1 MDNKILVAEDEEK
14 IRRLVSSYLVR
25 EGFKVVEAADG
36 QQAVEKFEDNE
47 DVVLVM
53 LDVMMP
59 KKDGYDAC
67 REIRGKSNVPI
78 LMLTARD
85 SEQDEVAGFGAGAD
99 EYIAKPFSPTIL
111 VTRVKNLL
119 RRTSSND
126 MSDVSAGG
134 VKVLYRERTVTVD
147 GKKIITT
154 PKEFDLLYYLIRNTN
169 IVLTRDQI
177 ICTVWD
183 MDYAGDDRTVDT
195 HIKCLRAKLGPYAKC
210 IVTVRKVGYK
220 CEWLECLGPQAK
232 TVCNYPFYT
241 DCKYCC
247 AAVYGFHSV

>member
-1 MDNKILVAEDEEK
+1 MMENKILISEDEAK
-14 IRRLVSSYLVR
+14 IRQLVASYLVR
-25 EGFKVVEAADG
+25 EGFRVIETENG
-36 QQAVEKFEDNE
+36 QEAVERFGENE

-59 KKDGYDAC
+59 VKDGFEAC
-67 REIRGKSNVPI
+67 REIRQKSDVPI

-85 SEQDEVAGFGAGAD
+85 AEHDEVKGFEMGAD
-99 EYIAKPFSPTIL
+99 EYISKPFSPTIL

-119 RRTSSND
+119 RRSGAGD

-134 VKVLYRERTVTVD
+134 LQVLYRERTISVD

-154 PKEFDLLYYLIRNTN
+154 PKEFDLLYYLMKNCN
-169 IVLTRDQI
+169 IVLSRDQI

-183 MDYAGDDRTVDT
+183 MDYSGDDRTVDT

-210 IVTVRKVGYK
+210 IRTVRKVGYK
-220 CEWLECLGPQAK
+220 FEWVE
-232 TVCNYPFYT
+232 
-241 DCKYCC
+241 
-247 AAVYGFHSV
+247 

>member
-1 MDNKILVAEDEEK
+1 MDSKILIAEDEEK
-14 IRRLVSSYLVR
+14 IRQLVASYLIR
-25 EGFKVVEAADG
+25 EGYRVVEAADG
-36 QQAVEKFEDNE
+36 QQALDLFAENE

-59 KKDGYDAC
+59 KKDGFEVC
-67 REIRGKSNVPI
+67 RQIRSCSDVPI

-85 SEQDEVAGFGAGAD
+85 TEYDELNGFSMGAD
-99 EYIAKPFSPTIL
+99 EYISKPFSPTIL

-119 RRTSSND
+119 RRTSGGD

-134 VKVLYRERTVTVD
+134 VRVLYRERTVLVD
-147 GKKIITT
+147 GKRIITT
-154 PKEFDLLYYLIRNTN
+154 PKEFDLLYYLIKNQN

-183 MDYAGDDRTVDT
+183 MDYNGDDRTVDT

-220 CEWLECLGPQAK
+220 FEWLE
-232 TVCNYPFYT
+232 
-241 DCKYCC
+241 
-247 AAVYGFHSV
+247 

>member
-1 MDNKILVAEDEEK
+1 MENKILISEDEAK
-14 IRRLVSSYLVR
+14 IRQLVASYLVR
-25 EGFKVVEAADG
+25 EGFRVIETQNG
-36 QQAVEKFEDNE
+36 QEAVERFGENE

-59 KKDGYDAC
+59 VKDGFEAC
-67 REIRGKSNVPI
+67 REIRQKSDVPI

-85 SEQDEVAGFGAGAD
+85 AEHDEVKGFEMGAD

-119 RRTSSND
+119 RRSGAGD

-134 VKVLYRERTVTVD
+134 LQILYRERTVSVD

-154 PKEFDLLYYLIRNTN
+154 PKEFDLLYYLMKNCN
-169 IVLTRDQI
+169 IVLSRDQI

-183 MDYAGDDRTVDT
+183 MDYSGDDRTVDT
-195 HIKCLRAKLGPYAKC
+195 HIKCLRAKLGPYSKC
-210 IVTVRKVGYK
+210 IRTVRKVGYK
-220 CEWLECLGPQAK
+220 FEWVE
-232 TVCNYPFYT
+232 
-241 DCKYCC
+241 
-247 AAVYGFHSV
+247 

>member
-1 MDNKILVAEDEEK
+1 MDSKILIAEDEAK
-14 IRRLVSSYLVR
+14 IRQLVASYLVR
-25 EGFKVVEAADG
+25 EGFKVIEAEDG
-36 QQAVEKFEDNE
+36 KQAVERFDDNE

-59 KKDGYDAC
+59 HKDGFDAC
-67 REIRGKSNVPI
+67 REIRSKSDVPI

-85 SEQDEVAGFGAGAD
+85 SEHDELSGFSAGAD

-119 RRTSSND
+119 KRTSAND

-134 VKVLYRERTVTVD
+134 LRVLYRERTVMVD
-147 GKKIITT
+147 GSKIITT
-154 PKEFDLLYYLIRNTN
+154 PKEFDLLYYLLKNMN

-183 MDYAGDDRTVDT
+183 MDYNGDDRTVDT
-195 HIKCLRAKLGPYAKC
+195 HIKCLRAKLGRYARN

-220 CEWLECLGPQAK
+220 FEWLE
-232 TVCNYPFYT
+232 
-241 DCKYCC
+241 
-247 AAVYGFHSV
+247 

>member
-1 MDNKILVAEDEEK
+1 MDSKILIAEDEAK
-14 IRRLVSSYLVR
+14 IRQLVASYLVR

-36 QQAVEKFEDNE
+36 QQAVEKFEDND

-59 KKDGYDAC
+59 RKDGYDAC
-67 REIRGKSNVPI
+67 REIRSKSDVPI

-85 SEQDEVAGFGAGAD
+85 SERDEVTGFHMGAD

-119 RRTSSND
+119 KRTNAND
-126 MSDVSAGG
+126 MSDAEVGG
-134 VKVLYRERTVTVD
+134 LKILYRERTVLVD
-147 GKKIITT
+147 GQKIITT
-154 PKEFDLLYYLIRNTN
+154 PKEFDLLYYLVKNQG

-183 MDYAGDDRTVDT
+183 MDYNGDDRTVDT
-195 HIKCLRAKLGPYAKC
+195 HIKCLRAKLGKYDSC
-210 IVTVRKVGYK
+210 ITTVRNVGYK
-220 CEWLECLGPQAK
+220 FEW
-232 TVCNYPFYT
+232 T
-241 DCKYCC
+241 D
-247 AAVYGFHSV
+247 

>member
-1 MDNKILVAEDEEK
+1 MMENKILISEDETK
-14 IRRLVSSYLVR
+14 IRQLVASYLVR
-25 EGFKVVEAADG
+25 EGFRVIEAENG
-36 QQAVEKFEDNE
+36 QEAVERFGENE

-59 KKDGYDAC
+59 VKDGFEAC
-67 REIRGKSNVPI
+67 REIRQKSDVPI

-85 SEQDEVAGFGAGAD
+85 AEHDEVKGFEMGAD
-99 EYIAKPFSPTIL
+99 EYISKPFSPTIL

-119 RRTSSND
+119 RRSGAGD

-134 VKVLYRERTVTVD
+134 LQVLYRERTVVVD

-154 PKEFDLLYYLIRNTN
+154 PKEFDLLYYLMKNCN
-169 IVLTRDQI
+169 IVLSRDQI

-183 MDYAGDDRTVDT
+183 MDYSGDDRTVDT

-210 IVTVRKVGYK
+210 IRTVRKVGY
-220 CEWLECLGPQAK
+220 
-232 TVCNYPFYT
+232 
-241 DCKYCC
+241 
-247 AAVYGFHSV
+247 

>member
-1 MDNKILVAEDEEK
+1 MENKILISEDDAK
-14 IRRLVSSYLVR
+14 IRQLVASYLVR
-25 EGFKVVEAADG
+25 EGFRVIETENG
-36 QQAVEKFEDNE
+36 QEAVERFGENE

-59 KKDGYDAC
+59 VKDGFEAC
-67 REIRGKSNVPI
+67 REIRQKSDVPI

-85 SEQDEVAGFGAGAD
+85 AEHDEVKGFEMGAD
-99 EYIAKPFSPTIL
+99 EYISKPFSPTIL

-119 RRTSSND
+119 RRSGAGD

-134 VKVLYRERTVTVD
+134 LQVLYRERTISVD

-154 PKEFDLLYYLIRNTN
+154 PKEFDLLYYLMKNCN
-169 IVLTRDQI
+169 IVLSRDQI

-183 MDYAGDDRTVDT
+183 MDYSGDDRTVDT

-210 IVTVRKVGYK
+210 IRTVRKVGYK
-220 CEWLECLGPQAK
+220 FEWVE
-232 TVCNYPFYT
+232 
-241 DCKYCC
+241 
-247 AAVYGFHSV
+247 

>member
-1 MDNKILVAEDEEK
+1 M
-14 IRRLVSSYLVR
+14 
-25 EGFKVVEAADG
+25 VEAADG

-220 CEWLECLGPQAK
+220 FEWLE
-232 TVCNYPFYT
+232 
-241 DCKYCC
+241 
-247 AAVYGFHSV
+247 

>member
-1 MDNKILVAEDEEK
+1 MMENKILISEDEAK
-14 IRRLVSSYLVR
+14 IRQLVASYLVR
-25 EGFKVVEAADG
+25 EGFRVIETENG
-36 QQAVEKFEDNE
+36 QEAVERFGENE

-59 KKDGYDAC
+59 VKDGFEAC
-67 REIRGKSNVPI
+67 REIRQKSDVPI

-85 SEQDEVAGFGAGAD
+85 AEHDEVKGFEMGAD
-99 EYIAKPFSPTIL
+99 EYISKPFSPTIL

-119 RRTSSND
+119 RRSGAGD

-134 VKVLYRERTVTVD
+134 LQILYRERTISVD

-154 PKEFDLLYYLIRNTN
+154 PKEFDLLYYLMKNCN
-169 IVLTRDQI
+169 IVLSRDQI

-183 MDYAGDDRTVDT
+183 MDYSGDDRTVDT

-210 IVTVRKVGYK
+210 IRTVRKVGYK
-220 CEWLECLGPQAK
+220 FEWVE
-232 TVCNYPFYT
+232 
-241 DCKYCC
+241 
-247 AAVYGFHSV
+247 

>member
-1 MDNKILVAEDEEK
+1 MENKILISEDETK
-14 IRRLVSSYLVR
+14 IRQLVASYLVR
-25 EGFKVVEAADG
+25 EGFRVIEAENG
-36 QQAVEKFEDNE
+36 QEAVERFGENE

-59 KKDGYDAC
+59 VKDGFEAC
-67 REIRGKSNVPI
+67 REIRQKSDVPI

-85 SEQDEVAGFGAGAD
+85 AEHDEVKGFEMGAD
-99 EYIAKPFSPTIL
+99 EYISKPFSPTIL

-119 RRTSSND
+119 RRSGAGD

-134 VKVLYRERTVTVD
+134 LQVLYRERTVVVD

-154 PKEFDLLYYLIRNTN
+154 PKEFDLLYYLMKNCN
-169 IVLTRDQI
+169 IVLSRDQI

-183 MDYAGDDRTVDT
+183 MDYSGDDRTVDT

-210 IVTVRKVGYK
+210 IRTVRKVGYK
-220 CEWLECLGPQAK
+220 FEWVE
-232 TVCNYPFYT
+232 
-241 DCKYCC
+241 
-247 AAVYGFHSV
+247 

>member
-1 MDNKILVAEDEEK
+1 MIEAEN
-14 IRRLVSSYLVR
+14 
-25 EGFKVVEAADG
+25 G
-36 QQAVEKFEDNE
+36 QEAVERFGENE

-59 KKDGYDAC
+59 VKDGFEAC
-67 REIRGKSNVPI
+67 REIRQKSDVPI

-85 SEQDEVAGFGAGAD
+85 AEHDEVKGFEMGAD
-99 EYIAKPFSPTIL
+99 EYISKPFSPTIL

-119 RRTSSND
+119 RRSGAGD

-134 VKVLYRERTVTVD
+134 LQVLYRERTVVVD

-154 PKEFDLLYYLIRNTN
+154 PKEFDLLYYLMKNCN
-169 IVLTRDQI
+169 IVLSRDQI

-183 MDYAGDDRTVDT
+183 MDYSGDDRTVDT

-210 IVTVRKVGYK
+210 IRTVRKVGYK
-220 CEWLECLGPQAK
+220 FEWVE
-232 TVCNYPFYT
+232 
-241 DCKYCC
+241 
-247 AAVYGFHSV
+247 

>member
-1 MDNKILVAEDEEK
+1 MMENKILISEDETK
-14 IRRLVSSYLVR
+14 IRQLVASYLVR
-25 EGFKVVEAADG
+25 EGFRVIEAENG
-36 QQAVEKFEDNE
+36 QEAVERFGENE

-59 KKDGYDAC
+59 VKDGFEAC
-67 REIRGKSNVPI
+67 REIRQKSDVPI

-85 SEQDEVAGFGAGAD
+85 AEHDEVKGFEMGAD
-99 EYIAKPFSPTIL
+99 EYISKPFSPKIL

-119 RRTSSND
+119 RRSGAGD

-134 VKVLYRERTVTVD
+134 LQVLYRERTVVVD

-154 PKEFDLLYYLIRNTN
+154 PKEFDLLYYLMKNCN
-169 IVLTRDQI
+169 IVLSRDQI

-183 MDYAGDDRTVDT
+183 MDYSGDDRTVDT

-210 IVTVRKVGYK
+210 IRTVRKVGYK
-220 CEWLECLGPQAK
+220 FEWVE
-232 TVCNYPFYT
+232 
-241 DCKYCC
+241 
-247 AAVYGFHSV
+247 

>member
-1 MDNKILVAEDEEK
+1 MENKILISEDEAK
-14 IRRLVSSYLVR
+14 IRQLVASYLVR
-25 EGFKVVEAADG
+25 EGFRVIETENG
-36 QQAVEKFEDNE
+36 QEAVERFGENE

-59 KKDGYDAC
+59 VKDGFEAC
-67 REIRGKSNVPI
+67 REIRQKSDVPI

-85 SEQDEVAGFGAGAD
+85 AEHDEVKGFEMGAD
-99 EYIAKPFSPTIL
+99 EYISKPFSPTIL

-119 RRTSSND
+119 RRSGAGD

-134 VKVLYRERTVTVD
+134 LQILYRERTISVD

-154 PKEFDLLYYLIRNTN
+154 PKEFDLLYYLMKNCN
-169 IVLTRDQI
+169 IVLSRDQI

-183 MDYAGDDRTVDT
+183 MDYSGDDRTVDT

-210 IVTVRKVGYK
+210 IRTVRKVGYK
-220 CEWLECLGPQAK
+220 FEWVE
-232 TVCNYPFYT
+232 
-241 DCKYCC
+241 
-247 AAVYGFHSV
+247 

>member
-1 MDNKILVAEDEEK
+1 MDSKILIAEDEAK
-14 IRRLVSSYLVR
+14 IRQLVASYLVR

-36 QQAVEKFEDNE
+36 QQAVEKFEDND

-59 KKDGYDAC
+59 RKDGYDAC
-67 REIRGKSNVPI
+67 REIRSKSDVPI

-85 SEQDEVAGFGAGAD
+85 SERDEVTGFHMGAD

-119 RRTSSND
+119 KRTKAND
-126 MSDVSAGG
+126 MSDAEVGG
-134 VKVLYRERTVTVD
+134 LKILYRERTVLVD
-147 GKKIITT
+147 GQKIITT
-154 PKEFDLLYYLIRNTN
+154 PKEFALLYYLVKNQG

-183 MDYAGDDRTVDT
+183 MDYNGDDRTVDT
-195 HIKCLRAKLGPYAKC
+195 HIKCLRIKIPGAQEYIKT
-210 IVTVRKVGYK
+210 IRKIGYK
-220 CEWLECLGPQAK
+220 FE
-232 TVCNYPFYT
+232 
-241 DCKYCC
+241 
-247 AAVYGFHSV
+247 AVE

>member
-1 MDNKILVAEDEEK
+1 
-14 IRRLVSSYLVR
+14 
-25 EGFKVVEAADG
+25 
-36 QQAVEKFEDNE
+36 
-47 DVVLVM
+47 
-53 LDVMMP
+53 
-59 KKDGYDAC
+59 
-67 REIRGKSNVPI
+67 
-78 LMLTARD
+78 MLTARD
-85 SEQDEVAGFGAGAD
+85 SEQDEVAGFGTGAD

-220 CEWLECLGPQAK
+220 FEWLE
-232 TVCNYPFYT
+232 
-241 DCKYCC
+241 
-247 AAVYGFHSV
+247 

>member
-1 MDNKILVAEDEEK
+1 MENKILISEDETK
-14 IRRLVSSYLVR
+14 IRQLVASYLVR
-25 EGFKVVEAADG
+25 EGFRVIEAANG
-36 QQAVEKFEDNE
+36 QEAVDKFEENE

-59 KKDGYDAC
+59 VKDGFEAC
-67 REIRGKSNVPI
+67 KEIRSRSDVPI

-85 SEQDEVAGFGAGAD
+85 AEHDELTGFSAGAD

-119 RRTSSND
+119 KRTGTGD

-134 VKVLYRERTVTVD
+134 LKIQYRERMVTVD

-154 PKEFDLLYYLIRNTN
+154 PKEFDLLYYLMKNAN

-183 MDYAGDDRTVDT
+183 MDYTGDDRTVDT

-210 IVTVRKVGYK
+210 ITTVRKVGYK
-220 CEWLECLGPQAK
+220 FEWLE
-232 TVCNYPFYT
+232 
-241 DCKYCC
+241 
-247 AAVYGFHSV
+247 

>member
-1 MDNKILVAEDEEK
+1 MISEDETKIRQLVA
-14 IRRLVSSYLVR
+14 SYLVR
-25 EGFKVVEAADG
+25 EGFRVIEASNG
-36 QQAVEKFEDNE
+36 QEAVDKFEENE

-59 KKDGYDAC
+59 VKDGFEAC
-67 REIRGKSNVPI
+67 KEIRSRSDVPI

-85 SEQDEVAGFGAGAD
+85 AEHDELTGFSAGAD

-119 RRTSSND
+119 KRTGTGD

-134 VKVLYRERTVTVD
+134 LKIQYRERMVTVD

-154 PKEFDLLYYLIRNTN
+154 PKEFDLLYYLMKNAN

-183 MDYAGDDRTVDT
+183 MDYTGDDRTVDT

-210 IVTVRKVGYK
+210 ITTVRKVGYK
-220 CEWLECLGPQAK
+220 FEWLE
-232 TVCNYPFYT
+232 
-241 DCKYCC
+241 
-247 AAVYGFHSV
+247 

>member
-1 MDNKILVAEDEEK
+1 MENKILISEDEAK
-14 IRRLVSSYLVR
+14 IRQLVASYLVR
-25 EGFKVVEAADG
+25 EGFRVIETENG
-36 QQAVEKFEDNE
+36 QEAVERFGENE

-59 KKDGYDAC
+59 VKDGFEAC
-67 REIRGKSNVPI
+67 REIRQKSDVPI

-85 SEQDEVAGFGAGAD
+85 AEHDEVKGFEMGAD
-99 EYIAKPFSPTIL
+99 EYISKPFSPTIL

-119 RRTSSND
+119 RRSGAGD

-134 VKVLYRERTVTVD
+134 LQVLYRERTISVD

-154 PKEFDLLYYLIRNTN
+154 PKEFDLLYYLMKNCN
-169 IVLTRDQI
+169 IVLSRDQI

-183 MDYAGDDRTVDT
+183 MDYSGDDRTVDT

-210 IVTVRKVGYK
+210 IRTVRKVGYK
-220 CEWLECLGPQAK
+220 FEWVE
-232 TVCNYPFYT
+232 
-241 DCKYCC
+241 
-247 AAVYGFHSV
+247 

>member
-1 MDNKILVAEDEEK
+1 MDSKILIAEDETK
-14 IRRLVSSYLVR
+14 IRQLVAGYLVR
-25 EGFKVVEAADG
+25 EGYKVIEAEDG
-36 QQAVEKFEDNE
+36 QQAIDRFSD
-47 DVVLVM
+47 DVVLVV

-59 KKDGYDAC
+59 GVDGYEAC
-67 REIRGKSNVPI
+67 RQIRSHSNVPI

-85 SEQDEVAGFGAGAD
+85 TEYDELTGFHMGAD

-119 RRTSSND
+119 RRTNSND
-126 MSDVSAGG
+126 MSDVGAGG
-134 VKVLYRERTVTVD
+134 LRVLYRERSIVVD
-147 GKKIITT
+147 GEKIITT
-154 PKEFDLLYYLIRNTN
+154 PKEFDLLYYLLKNSN

-183 MDYAGDDRTVDT
+183 MDYNGDDRTVDT

-220 CEWLECLGPQAK
+220 FEWLE
-232 TVCNYPFYT
+232 
-241 DCKYCC
+241 
-247 AAVYGFHSV
+247 

>member
-1 MDNKILVAEDEEK
+1 MMENKILISEDETK
-14 IRRLVSSYLVR
+14 IRQLVASYLVR
-25 EGFKVVEAADG
+25 EGFRVIEAENG
-36 QQAVEKFEDNE
+36 QEAVERFGENE

-59 KKDGYDAC
+59 VKDGFEAC
-67 REIRGKSNVPI
+67 REIRQKSDVPI

-85 SEQDEVAGFGAGAD
+85 AEHDEVKGFEMGAD
-99 EYIAKPFSPTIL
+99 EYISKPFSPTIL

-119 RRTSSND
+119 RRSGAGD

-134 VKVLYRERTVTVD
+134 LQVLYRERTVVVD

-154 PKEFDLLYYLIRNTN
+154 PKEFDLLYYLMENFN
-169 IVLTRDQI
+169 IVLSRDQI

-183 MDYAGDDRTVDT
+183 MDYSGDDRTVDT

-210 IVTVRKVGYK
+210 IRTVRKVGYK
-220 CEWLECLGPQAK
+220 FEWVE
-232 TVCNYPFYT
+232 
-241 DCKYCC
+241 
-247 AAVYGFHSV
+247 